1 MNTKKMIIAVIA
13 VFILLEVSNYLVHSV
28 ILASTYME
36 ETVTKV
42 FRPMAEM
49 EAMMWSMWIAD
60 LVFSFFFVFI
70 FIKGYQNKGIMEGV
84 RYGIYIALFMNLVAA
99 IAQNAVYPIPSSLAL
114 QWFIYG
120 AIQTIILGVVTALIY
135 KPAEA
140 KPAS

>member
-60 LVFSFFFVFI
+60 LVFSFFFESRRAI
-70 FIKGYQNKGIMEGV
+70 FWVI
-84 RYGIYIALFMNLVAA
+84 
-99 IAQNAVYPIPSSLAL
+99 S
-114 QWFIYG
+114 
-120 AIQTIILGVVTALIY
+120 VTPTSCFKKLINFG
-135 KPAEA
+135 
-140 KPAS
+140 

>member
-70 FIKGYQNKGIMEGV
+70 FIKGYQNKGIKEGV

>member
-84 RYGIYIALFMNLVAA
+84 RC
-99 IAQNAVYPIPSSLAL
+99 S
-114 QWFIYG
+114 
-120 AIQTIILGVVTALIY
+120 
-135 KPAEA
+135 
-140 KPAS
+140 